1 VSMISL
7 LQECVA
13 TLNRLGLGE
22 FSVRQVMW
30 KANVFF
36 DGIEIAWSD
45 TARRQYNCFA
55 LKLPLPIPDP
65 PDILSKNIILNSLLS
80 CGIAI
85 KVFGDQWREAHF
97 IGVLNEIREWA
108 VIPPNS
114 ATHPLIISLPPLGIW
129 NGDEPYEV
137 KLIVYPFPREEPKIL
152 KLKPSELPSI
162 REIIHIIA
170 LMKL

>member
-1 VSMISL
+1 MLKL
-7 LQECVA
+7 LYECVSI
-13 TLNRLGLGE
+13 LNRLGVGE
-22 FSVRQVMW
+22 FSVRQVIW
-30 KANVFF
+30 RASVNFNGV
-36 DGIEIAWSD
+36 EIAWAD
-45 TARRQYNCFA
+45 TIRRQYNCFA
-55 LKLPLPIPDP
+55 IKLPLPIPDP

-114 ATHPLIISLPPLGIW
+114 ATHPFIISLPLLGIW
-129 NGDEPYEV
+129 SGDEPYEV

-162 REIIHIIA
+162 REIMHIIA
-170 LMKL
+170 LMRL